1 MRTPSY
7 EDLSKEQDAIC
18 VLAPLDG
25 ATLVSGPPGTGK
37 TVVAFYRA
45 EVAAKKGQ
53 APRLVMYNNVLWK
66 YSSNAS
72 KNKKVKEGVD
82 TYFSWFSRW
91 WMGVFNARMPQ
102 VAQYSPDWEKMILQ
116 ALALAADDRAR
127 QRAFEQWGH
136 LIIDEGQDF
145 AKGFYQIAA
154 VVLAHAS
161 ANGAKGVA
169 VTVLADENQRL
180 SADKNS
186 CLAEIEVSLTVP
198 PARHYTLK
206 KNYRN
211 TYEIARVAAHFYCG
225 LRSGIPELP
234 DRRHGNTPRLVRL
247 DDLDASVEVVRRFI
261 VNQSDLEVGVF
272 LPTQAMQKRYYNK
285 LVNRLKDLEGV
296 HVQRFTSGD
305 REHGDAEA
313 LVFDRPGT
321 VTVLCD
327 NSCKGLEFD
336 AVFVPELQA
345 RRWDPAA
352 MDHMRMQFY
361 VLSSRARQHL
371 TFLYSARAGEQVPL
385 LEQFPGRSTGILE
398 WVDG

>member
-1 MRTPSY
+1 MKTPSY

-45 EVAAKKGQ
+45 EVAAKKQ
-53 APRLVMYNNVLWK
+53 QTPRLIMYNNVLWK

-72 KNKKVKEGVD
+72 KNEKVKEGVD
-82 TYFSWFSRW
+82 TYFHWFGGW
-91 WMGVFNARMPQ
+91 WKRVFNAWIPQ
-102 VAQYSPDWEKMILQ
+102 VAPYSPDWETMIPQ
-116 ALALAADDRAR
+116 ALALAADARAQ

-161 ANGAKGVA
+161 ANGATGVA

-186 CLAEIEVSLTVP
+186 CLAEIESSLAIP
-198 PARHYTLK
+198 SARHYTLK

-211 TYEIARVAAHFYCG
+211 TYEIAQAAAHFYCG
-225 LRSGIPELP
+225 LRSGIPTLP
-234 DRRHGNTPRLVRL
+234 DGRHGNTPRLVRL
-247 DDLDASVEVVRRFI
+247 DDLDASVEMVRRFV

-272 LPTQAMQKRYYNK
+272 LPTKAMQTKYYNK
-285 LVNRLKDLEGV
+285 LVYRLKDVKGV

-305 REHGDAEA
+305 KEHGDADD

-336 AVFVPELQA
+336 AVFVPEIQA

-352 MDHMRMQFY
+352 IDHMRMQFY

-371 TFLYSARAGEQVPL
+371 TFMYSAKVGEPVPIL
-385 LEQFPGRSTGILE
+385 DHFPGRNTGLLE
-398 WVDG
+398 WIDG

>member
-45 EVAAKKGQ
+45 EVAAKKQ
-53 APRLVMYNNVLWK
+53 QTPRLIMYNNVLWK

-72 KNKKVKEGVD
+72 KNKKVKEGVN
-82 TYFSWFSRW
+82 TFFSWFGTW
-91 WMGVFNARMPQ
+91 WMKTFRVKFVEVARYCPEWDKMLPLVF
-102 VAQYSPDWEKMILQ
+102 S
-116 ALALAADDRAR
+116 LATDAAAR
-127 QRAFEQWGH
+127 QRAFEHWGH

-161 ANGAKGVA
+161 SNGANGVA

-186 CLAEIEVSLTVP
+186 CLAEIESSLVIS

-211 TYEIARVAAHFYCG
+211 TYEIARAASHFYCG
-225 LRSGIPELP
+225 LRSGIPALP
-234 DRRHGNTPRLVRL
+234 DGRHGNTPRLARL
-247 DDLDASVEVVRRFI
+247 DDLDASVEMIRRFI
-261 VNQSDLEVGVF
+261 ANQSDLEVGVF
-272 LPTQAMQKRYYNK
+272 LPTQAMQKTYYNK
-285 LVNRLKDLEGV
+285 LQYRLKDVKGV
-296 HVQRFTSGD
+296 RVQRFTSGD
-305 REHGDAEA
+305 KEHGNADA

-336 AVFVPELQA
+336 AVFIPELQA

-352 MDHMRMQFY
+352 IDHMRMQFY

-371 TFLYSARAGEQVPL
+371 TFLYSARAGEQVPIL
-385 LEQFPGRSTGILE
+385 DHFPGRDTGLLE
-398 WVDG
+398 WIDG

>member
-45 EVAAKKGQ
+45 EVAAKKQ
-53 APRLVMYNNVLWK
+53 QTPRLIMYNNVLWK

-72 KNKKVKEGVD
+72 RNKKVKEGVN
-82 TYFSWFSRW
+82 TFFSWFGSW
-91 WMGVFNARMPQ
+91 WIKTFKAKYVQ
-102 VAQYSPDWEKMILQ
+102 VAPYCPDWDKMLPLVFS
-116 ALALAADDRAR
+116 LATDAAAR
-127 QRAFEQWGH
+127 QRACEQWGH

-161 ANGAKGVA
+161 ANGASGVA

-186 CLAEIEVSLTVP
+186 CLAEIESSLAIP

-211 TYEIARVAAHFYCG
+211 TYEIARAAAHFYCG
-225 LRSGIPELP
+225 LRSGIPALP
-234 DRRHGNTPRLVRL
+234 DGRHGNTPRLVRL
-247 DDLDASVEVVRRFI
+247 DDLDASVEMIRRF
-261 VNQSDLEVGVF
+261 VANQSDLEVGVF
-272 LPTQAMQKRYYNK
+272 LPNQAMQVKYYNK
-285 LVNRLKDLEGV
+285 LVHRLKDVKGV
-296 HVQRFTSGD
+296 RVQRFTSGD
-305 REHGDAEA
+305 KEHGDAEA

-336 AVFVPELQA
+336 AVFIPELQA

-352 MDHMRMQFY
+352 IDHMRMQFY

-371 TFLYSARAGEQVPL
+371 TFLYSAKAGEQVPIL
-385 LEQFPGRSTGILE
+385 DHFPGRDTGLLE
-398 WVDG
+398 WIDG

>member
-1 MRTPSY
+1 MKTPTY

-45 EVAAKKGQ
+45 EVAAKKQ
-53 APRLVMYNNVLWK
+53 QTPRLIMYNNVLWK

-72 KNKKVKEGVD
+72 KNEKVKEGVD
-82 TYFSWFSRW
+82 TYFHWFGGW
-91 WMGVFNARMPQ
+91 WKRVFNAWIPQ
-102 VAQYSPDWEKMILQ
+102 VAPYRPDWETMIPQ
-116 ALALAADDRAR
+116 ALSLAADARAR

-180 SADKNS
+180 SADTNS
-186 CLAEIEVSLTVP
+186 CLAEIESSLGIP
-198 PARHYTLK
+198 SARHYTLE

-211 TYEIARVAAHFYCG
+211 TYEIARAAAHFYCG
-225 LRSGIPELP
+225 LRSGIPALP
-234 DRRHGNTPRLVRL
+234 DGRHGNTPRLVRL
-247 DDLDASVEVVRRFI
+247 DDLDASVEMVRRFV

-272 LPTQAMQKRYYNK
+272 LPTKAMQTKYYNK
-285 LVNRLKDLEGV
+285 LVYRLRDVKGV

-305 REHGDAEA
+305 AEHGDADD
-313 LVFDRPGT
+313 LTFDRPGT

-336 AVFVPELQA
+336 AVFVPEIQA
-345 RRWDPAA
+345 RRWEPVAI
-352 MDHMRMQFY
+352 DHMRMQFY

-371 TFLYSARAGEQVPL
+371 AFMYSAKVGERVPIL
-385 LEQFPGRSTGILE
+385 DHFPGRDAGLLE
-398 WVDG
+398 WIDG

>member
-45 EVAAKKGQ
+45 EVAAKKQ
-53 APRLVMYNNVLWK
+53 QTPRLIMYNNVLWK

-72 KNKKVKEGVD
+72 NNQKVKDGVD
-82 TYFSWFSRW
+82 TYFHWFGRW
-91 WMGVFNARMPQ
+91 WKQVFRAWVPQ
-102 VAQYSPDWEKMILQ
+102 VASYSPDWEIIIPQ
-116 ALALAADDRAR
+116 ALSLGSDAAAR

-145 AKGFYQIAA
+145 AKGFYQLAA

-186 CLAEIEVSLTVP
+186 CLADIESSLTVL

-225 LRSGIPELP
+225 LKSGIPALP
-234 DRRHGNTPRLVRL
+234 DGRHGNIPRLLRL
-247 DDLDASVEVVRRFI
+247 DDLDASVETIRRFI
-261 VNQSDLEVGVF
+261 ANQSDLEVGVF
-272 LPTQAMQKRYYNK
+272 LPTQAIQTKYYNK
-285 LVNRLKDLEGV
+285 LVYRLKDVKGV
-296 HVQRFTSGD
+296 RVQRFTSGD
-305 REHGDAEA
+305 KEHGDADA

-336 AVFVPELQA
+336 AVFIPELQA

-352 MDHMRMQFY
+352 IEHMRMQFY

-371 TFLYSARAGEQVPL
+371 TYLYSARAGDQVPIL
-385 LEQFPGRSTGILE
+385 DQFPGRNTGLLE
-398 WVDG
+398 WIDG